1 LRRSSIDE
9 LPQLWNVL
17 RGDMNLVGPRPL
29 PMADLVGIERDP
41 ELQYWYEM
49 RSRVKPGIT
58 GPWQVSGRSDASF
71 REMMQHDIAYIQDWS
86 LWLDL
91 LILLRTL
98 PAVLRGRGAR

>member
-1 LRRSSIDE
+1 MTMQGKTPNWLKQLRLLGKV
-9 LPQLWNVL
+9 LPSRHAHTLVPS
-17 RGDMNLVGPRPL
+17 RG
-29 PMADLVGIERDP
+29 P
-41 ELQYWYEM
+41 EEF
-49 RSRVKPGIT
+49 
-58 GPWQVSGRSDASF
+58 DA